1 MTEIIPYLTVY
12 ASSAIRFFLGPALG
26 VGYGLGVGV
35 IVLLTT
41 AGMMSTVF
49 FITLLDHIIQIF
61 MPHFF
66 NLKKG
71 KKFTPR
77 TRKFIKIWKYSGIKG
92 VAFITPIL
100 LSPVIGVILLNA
112 VGAKKKEIIKWMF
125 ISAIIWSSIE
135 SILFY
140 LFKDALGLISSTIE

>member
-26 VGYGLGVGV
+26 VGYGLGLEV

-49 FITLLDHIIQIF
+49 SITFLDHIILIF
-61 MPHFF
+61 MSHFF
-66 NLKKG
+66 NLKKR

-77 TRKFIKIWKYSGIKG
+77 MRKFIKIWKYSGIKG

-100 LSPVIGVILLNA
+100 LSPVFGAILLNA
-112 VGAKKKEIIKWMF
+112 VGAKKKEIIK
-125 ISAIIWSSIE
+125 
-135 SILFY
+135 
-140 LFKDALGLISSTIE
+140 

>member
-26 VGYGLGVGV
+26 IGYGLGIGV

-49 FITLLDHIIQIF
+49 TITFLGHIIKIF

-66 NLKKG
+66 NLKKR

-77 TRKFIKIWKYSGIKG
+77 TRRFIKIWKYSGIKG

-125 ISAIIWSSIE
+125 VSAIIWSSIE
-135 SILFY
+135 CILFY
-140 LFKDALGLISSTIE
+140 LFRDSFRMISSMIE

>member
-26 VGYGLGVGV
+26 IGYGLGIGV

-49 FITLLDHIIQIF
+49 SITFLDHIILIF
-61 MPHFF
+61 MSHFF
-66 NLKKG
+66 NLKKR

-77 TRKFIKIWKYSGIKG
+77 MRKFIKIWKYSGIKG

-125 ISAIIWSSIE
+125 ISALFCSSIE
-135 SILFY
+135 SVLFY
-140 LFKDALGLISSTIE
+140 LFKDALGMISSMVK

>member
-26 VGYGLGVGV
+26 VGYGLGLEV

-49 FITLLDHIIQIF
+49 SITFLDHIILIF
-61 MPHFF
+61 MSHFF
-66 NLKKG
+66 NLKKR

-77 TRKFIKIWKYSGIKG
+77 MRKFMKIWKYSGIKG

-100 LSPVIGVILLNA
+100 LSPVFGAILLNA

-125 ISAIIWSSIE
+125 VSAIVWSSIE
-135 SILFY
+135 CILFY
-140 LFKDALGLISSTIE
+140 LFKDSFRMISSMIE

>member
-1 MTEIIPYLTVY
+1 MTEIIPYFTVY

-49 FITLLDHIIQIF
+49 FITLLDRIIQIF
-61 MPHFF
+61 MPNFF
-66 NLKKG
+66 SLKKR

-135 SILFY
+135 SILFN

>member
-1 MTEIIPYLTVY
+1 MTEIIPYFTVY
-12 ASSAIRFFLGPALG
+12 ASSAIRL
-26 VGYGLGVGV
+26 GYGLNIGV

-49 FITLLDHIIQIF
+49 SITFLDHIIQILI
-61 MPHFF
+61 PHFL
-66 NLKKG
+66 NLKKR

-100 LSPVIGVILLNA
+100 LSPVIGTVLLNA

-125 ISAIIWSSIE
+125 VSAIIWSSIE
-135 SILFY
+135 CILFY
-140 LFKDALGLISSTIE
+140 LFKDSFRMISSMIE

>member
-12 ASSAIRFFLGPALG
+12 ASSTIRFFLGPALG
-26 VGYGLGVGV
+26 IGYDLGVGV
-35 IVLLTT
+35 TVLLTT

-49 FITLLDHIIQIF
+49 TITLLDHIIQIF
-61 MPHFF
+61 VPHYF
-66 NLKKG
+66 NLKKR

-77 TRKFIKIWKYSGIKG
+77 TRKFMKIWKYSGIKG

-100 LSPVIGVILLNA
+100 LSPVIGVMLLNA

-125 ISAIIWSSIE
+125 ISALIWSSIE

-140 LFKDALGLISSTIE
+140 FFKDALGMINSMIE

>member
-1 MTEIIPYLTVY
+1 MTEIIPYFTVY
-12 ASSAIRFFLGPALG
+12 TSSAIRFFLGPAFG
-26 VGYGLGVGV
+26 IGYGLNIGV

-49 FITLLDHIIQIF
+49 SITFLDHIIQILI
-61 MPHFF
+61 PHFL
-66 NLKKG
+66 NLKKR

-100 LSPVIGVILLNA
+100 LSPVIGTVLLNA

-125 ISAIIWSSIE
+125 VSAIMWSSIE
-135 SILFY
+135 CILFY
-140 LFKDALGLISSTIE
+140 LFKDSLKMISSIIE

>member
-1 MTEIIPYLTVY
+1 MTEIIPYFTVY
-12 ASSAIRFFLGPALG
+12 ASSAIRFFLGPAFG
-26 VGYGLGVGV
+26 IGYGLNIGV

-49 FITLLDHIIQIF
+49 SITFLDHIIQILI
-61 MPHFF
+61 PHFL
-66 NLKKG
+66 NLKKR

-100 LSPVIGVILLNA
+100 LSPVIGTVLLNA

-125 ISAIIWSSIE
+125 VSAIIWSSIE
-135 SILFY
+135 CILFY
-140 LFKDALGLISSTIE
+140 LFKDSLRMISSIIE

>member
-1 MTEIIPYLTVY
+1 MTEIIPYFTVY
-12 ASSAIRFFLGPALG
+12 ASSTIRFFLGPAFG
-26 VGYGLGVGV
+26 IGYGLNIGV

-49 FITLLDHIIQIF
+49 SITFLDHIIQILI
-61 MPHFF
+61 PHFL
-66 NLKKG
+66 NLKKS

-100 LSPVIGVILLNA
+100 LSPIIGAVLLNA

-125 ISAIIWSSIE
+125 VSAIVWSSIE
-135 SILFY
+135 CILFY
-140 LFKDALGLISSTIE
+140 LFKNSFRMISSMIE

>member
-1 MTEIIPYLTVY
+1 MTEIIPYFTVY

-26 VGYGLGVGV
+26 IGYGLGIGLT
-35 IVLLTT
+35 VLLTT

-49 FITLLDHIIQIF
+49 SITFFDHIIQIF
-61 MPHFF
+61 ILHFF
-66 NLKKG
+66 NLKKR
-71 KKFTPR
+71 KRFTPR
-77 TRKFIKIWKYSGIKG
+77 TRKFIKIWKYSGIRG

-125 ISAIIWSSIE
+125 ISALIWSSIE

-140 LFKDALGLISSTIE
+140 LFKDSLGMISSIIE

>member
-1 MTEIIPYLTVY
+1 MTEIIPYFTVY

-26 VGYGLGVGV
+26 VGYGLGLEV

-49 FITLLDHIIQIF
+49 SITFLDHIILIF
-61 MPHFF
+61 MSHFF
-66 NLKKG
+66 NLKKR

-77 TRKFIKIWKYSGIKG
+77 MRKFIKIWKYSGIKG

-100 LSPVIGVILLNA
+100 LSPVFGAILLNA

-125 ISAIIWSSIE
+125 ISALFWSSIE
-135 SILFY
+135 SVLFY
-140 LFKDALGLISSTIE
+140 LFKDALGMISSMIE

>member
-26 VGYGLGVGV
+26 IGYGLSIGLT
-35 IVLLTT
+35 VLLTT

-49 FITLLDHIIQIF
+49 SITFFDHIIQIF
-61 MPHFF
+61 IPHFF
-66 NLKKG
+66 NLKKR
-71 KKFTPR
+71 KRFTPR
-77 TRKFIKIWKYSGIKG
+77 TRKFIRIWKYSGIRG

-125 ISAIIWSSIE
+125 ISALIWSSIE

-140 LFKDALGLISSTIE
+140 LFKDSLGMISSIIE

>member
-1 MTEIIPYLTVY
+1 MTEIIPYFTVY
-12 ASSAIRFFLGPALG
+12 ASSTIRFFLGPALG
-26 VGYGLGVGV
+26 IGYDLGVGV
-35 IVLLTT
+35 TVLLTT

-49 FITLLDHIIQIF
+49 TITLLDHIIQIF
-61 MPHFF
+61 VPHYF
-66 NLKKG
+66 NLKKR

-77 TRKFIKIWKYSGIKG
+77 TRKFMKIWKYSGIKG

-100 LSPVIGVILLNA
+100 LSPVIGVMLLNA

-125 ISAIIWSSIE
+125 ISALIWSSIE

-140 LFKDALGLISSTIE
+140 FFKDALGMISSMIE